1 MKNVKLSNAQI
12 EALLWAIQIT
22 EGALAGNDELD
33 KYEIADLK
41 RLTIIEDRL
50 TRAMQTSALV

>member
-12 EALLWAIQIT
+12 EALLWAIRIT

>member
-1 MKNVKLSNAQI
+1 MKTVKLTNRQI

-41 RLTIIEDRL
+41 RLTVIEDLLLRNL
-50 TRAMQTSALV
+50 EAPSLV